1 MIAEVS
7 AELTIRRGKG
17 DAHVMKPEPEWE
29 NGTGF
34 LIHPDGWIATIG
46 HLLEPTYAADEDPLA
61 DLPVAAGAACRSA
74 LARVPESERTTSISG
89 RSSRRRL
96 DLLVLLR

>member
-46 HLLEPTYAADEDPLA
+46 HLL
-61 DLPVAAGAACRSA
+61 
-74 LARVPESERTTSISG
+74 
-89 RSSRRRL
+89 
-96 DLLVLLR
+96 